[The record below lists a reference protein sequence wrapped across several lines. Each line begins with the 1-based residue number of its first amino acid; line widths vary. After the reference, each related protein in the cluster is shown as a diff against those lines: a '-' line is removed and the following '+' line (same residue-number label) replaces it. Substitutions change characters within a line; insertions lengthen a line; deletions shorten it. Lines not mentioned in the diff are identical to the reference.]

1 MFRNYYNKKGEFY
14 DINSVEE
21 KEEKILEELVTF
33 YWNCVKLV
41 IDSK

>member
-14 DINSVEE
+14 DINFVEE
-21 KEEKILEELVTF
+21 KEEKTLNGLVTF